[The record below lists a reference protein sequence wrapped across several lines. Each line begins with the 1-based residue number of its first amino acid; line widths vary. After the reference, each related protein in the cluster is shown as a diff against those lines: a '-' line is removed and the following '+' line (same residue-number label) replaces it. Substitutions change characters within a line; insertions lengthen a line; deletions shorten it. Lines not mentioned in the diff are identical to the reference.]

1 MYHRCINTALPW
13 TSDMY
18 KKYWTIFHRVCIWA
32 HIFSSRII
40 DVNWMESKKRSVVK
54 SVVWRTIGVFVLGV
68 ITWKLTNNLQTTT
81 SITLLFH
88 SVNLILYYIHERF
101 WEKMDWG
108 LLKKTDLELDEQVKI
123 MDRLRK
129 LGYIE

>member
-1 MYHRCINTALPW
+1 
-13 TSDMY
+13 
-18 KKYWTIFHRVCIWA
+18 
-32 HIFSSRII
+32 
-40 DVNWMESKKRSVVK
+40 MESKKRSVVK